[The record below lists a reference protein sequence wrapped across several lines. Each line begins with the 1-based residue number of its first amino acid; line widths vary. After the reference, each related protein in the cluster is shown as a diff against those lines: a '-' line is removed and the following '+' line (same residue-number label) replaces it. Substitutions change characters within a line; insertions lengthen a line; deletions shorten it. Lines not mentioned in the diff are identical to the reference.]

1 MGSGWWLALGSAAGV
16 VCGQPVVFSSV
27 KAALPAT
34 RHMHLRSTDSGPL
47 PCVSPPSPAVL
58 RTVAGVLHLGNVSFT
73 NNAADEA
80 AVADGASLAALET
93 AARLLGVSD
102 VGLEAALTTRA
113 IDARGE
119 RIVKRLDDGGWVGG
133 WVGWLGGV
141 GWLAGW
147 TVAGLGEW
155 VAGRTG
161 AHLHW
166 FTRTRFCECHLS
178 HATCPPCCSCCAGE
192 PRRAGQDAV
201 CPPL

>member
-133 WVGWLGGV
+133 WVGWLA
-141 GWLAGW
+141 GWLDGCR
-147 TVAGLGEW
+147 VG
-155 VAGRTG
+155 
-161 AHLHW
+161 
-166 FTRTRFCECHLS
+166 
-178 HATCPPCCSCCAGE
+178 
-192 PRRAGQDAV
+192 
-201 CPPL
+201 